1 MTEQLQL
8 TQLGTYQTG
17 IFDEGAAEI
26 PAFDPE
32 TNRLFVVDGFE
43 KAIDVFDLTDPS
55 NITKI
60 DVDLDISGFGGEVNS
75 VDVKNG
81 VVVAAVG
88 AGVDEKGNAV
98 FFDTAGNLLGA
109 VEVGYSPDM
118 VTFTPDGT
126 KALVANEAF
135 PNDDYTFDP
144 EGSVSIV
151 DISDGVEGATVTTA
165 GFSAFNGQE
174 DELAESGVR
183 IFGPG
188 ATVAQDLEPEY
199 IAVSPDGETA
209 YVALQ
214 ENNAIGILD
223 LDTEEFTDVV
233 GLGFKDH
240 SLPGNALDASNRDDG
255 INIQNWPVFG
265 MYQPDAIST
274 YEVGGETYFVTANEG
289 DARLYPDGG
298 DNEGEAFNEEERIG
312 DVDLDPTAFPDAEE
326 LQLDENLGRLKITN
340 TLGDTDGDG
349 DFDELYAYG
358 ARSFSIWDAD
368 GELVFDSGDE
378 FEQITA
384 EVLPDDFN
392 STNDENDTFDDR
404 SDDKGPEPEG
414 NVIGEVDGKTYLFT
428 GLERVGGIAVHDISD
443 PTDPKFVQYIN
454 TRNFDV
460 PATLEDGS
468 SNPAAGDLAPEGLD
482 FVTAEDSPTGRP
494 LLIVANEVSG
504 TTTTYD
510 FGTGVIEEAPFVGGE
525 ISNLILASDR
535 NDVVAGGLAN
545 DAIFG
550 GQGDDILRGDL
561 NSRSPQVEDVGGDD
575 VIFGGKGDD
584 RIGGKAGDDRLFGDM
599 GNDQIWGDMG
609 DDLLR
614 GGLGD
619 DTLTGD
625 DFSGGSGFDT
635 FVLAAGEG
643 TDTITDFEV
652 GTDLIG
658 LANGLTFAEIS
669 ISAADDSTEIALD
682 GEVLAVLDGVT
693 ESLGESD
700 FVSFV

>member
-43 KAIDVFDLTDPS
+43 KAIDVFDLTNPS
-55 NITKI
+55 EITKV

-98 FFDTAGNLLGA
+98 FFDTSGNLLGA

-151 DISDGVEGATVTTA
+151 DISDGIEDATVTTA
-165 GFSAFNGQE
+165 GFTAFNGQE

-188 ATVAQDLEPEY
+188 ASVAQDLEPEY
-199 IAVSPDGETA
+199 IAVSPDGSTA

-223 LDTEEFTDVV
+223 LDSEAFTDVV
-233 GLGFKDH
+233 GFGFKDYDE
-240 SLPGNALDASNRDDG
+240 PGNGLDASNRDDG
-255 INIQNWPVFG
+255 INIRNWPVFG

-274 YEVGGETYFVTANEG
+274 YAVDGETYFVTANEG
-289 DARLYPDGG
+289 DAREYDT
-298 DNEGEAFNEEERIG
+298 FNEEARIG
-312 DVDLDPTAFPDAEE
+312 DEEVILDPDAFPDAEE
-326 LQLDENLGRLKITN
+326 LKLDENLGRLKITN

-349 DFDELYAYG
+349 DFDELYSFG
-358 ARSFSIWDAD
+358 ARSFSIWDAQ
-368 GELVFDSGDE
+368 GNLVFDSGDE

-384 EVLPDDFN
+384 ELVPENFN
-392 STNDENDTFDDR
+392 STNDDNDSFDDR

-443 PTDPKFVQYIN
+443 PTDPQFVEYIN

-460 PATLEDGS
+460 PETLEDGS

-482 FVTAEDSPTGRP
+482 FVAAEDSPTGRP

-504 TTTTYD
+504 STSTYD
-510 FGTGVIEEAPFVGGE
+510 FGGGVIDDTPFVGSAV
-525 ISNLILASDR
+525 SNLIRASDG
-535 NDVVAGGLAN
+535 DDTAAGGLAN

-550 GQGDDILRGDL
+550 LEGDDVLRGDL
-561 NSRSPQVEDVGGDD
+561 NSRSPQVQVGGDD

-584 RIGGKAGDDRLFGDM
+584 RIGGKAGNDRLFGDM

-625 DFSGGSGFDT
+625 DFSGGSGSDT
-635 FVLAAGEG
+635 FVLAEGEG

-658 LANGLTFAEIS
+658 LANGLTFADVS
-669 ISAADDSTEIALD
+669 ISAAGDATEIALGD
-682 GEVLAVLDGVT
+682 EVLAVLEGVSA
-693 ESLGESD
+693 SLGESD
-700 FVSFV
+700 FVPFV

>member
-1 MTEQLQL
+1 MTKQLQL

-32 TNRLFVVDGFE
+32 TNRLFVIDGFR
-43 KAIDVFDLTDPS
+43 KAIDVFDLTNPS
-55 NITKI
+55 EITPI
-60 DVDLDISGFGGEVNS
+60 EDINLDISEFGGDLNS

-81 VVVAAVG
+81 IVVAAVG
-88 AGVDEKGNAV
+88 AGVDVPGNAV
-98 FFDTAGNLLGA
+98 FFDTSGQLLGA
-109 VEVGYSPDM
+109 VEVGFSPDM

-126 KALVANEAF
+126 KALVANEGF
-135 PNDDYTFDP
+135 PNDDYSIDP
-144 EGSVSIV
+144 EGSVSII
-151 DISDGVEGATVTTA
+151 DISGGIEDATVTTA
-165 GFSAFNGQE
+165 GFTAFNGQE
-174 DELAESGVR
+174 DELIESGVR

-188 ATVAQDLEPEY
+188 ASVAQDLEPEY
-199 IAVSPDGETA
+199 IAVSPDGSTA

-223 LDTEEFTDVV
+223 LDTEVFTDVV

-289 DARLYPDGG
+289 DAREYDT
-298 DNEGEAFNEEERIG
+298 FNEEARIG
-312 DVDLDPTAFPDAEE
+312 DVVLDPEAFPDAEE

-358 ARSFSIWDAD
+358 ARSFSIWDAQ
-368 GELVFDSGDE
+368 GNLVFDSGDE

-384 EVLPDDFN
+384 ELVPENFN
-392 STNDENDTFDDR
+392 STNDDNDSFDDR

-443 PTDPKFVQYIN
+443 PTDPQFVQYIN

-460 PATLEDGS
+460 PETLEDGS

-482 FVTAEDSPTGRP
+482 FVAAEDSPTGRP

-504 TTTTYD
+504 STSTYD
-510 FGTGVIEEAPFVGGE
+510 FGGGVIDDTPFVGSAIG
-525 ISNLILASDR
+525 NLIWGTDG
-535 NDVVAGGLAN
+535 NDIAAGGL
-545 DAIFG
+545 
-550 GQGDDILRGDL
+550 GDDAMFGREGDDVLRGDL
-561 NSRSPQVEDVGGDD
+561 NNRNSQRNVGGDD

-584 RIGGKAGDDRLFGDM
+584 RIGGKGGNDRLFGDM
-599 GNDQIWGDMG
+599 GDDQIWGDDG

-625 DFSGGSGFDT
+625 DFSGGSGSDT
-635 FVLAAGEG
+635 FVLAEGEG

-658 LANGLTFAEIS
+658 LANGLTFADIS
-669 ISAADDSTEIALD
+669 ISAAGGNTEIAHGD
-682 GEVLAVLDGVT
+682 EVLAVLEGVSA
-693 ESLGESD
+693 SLGESD
-700 FVSFV
+700 FVPFL